1 MQTSNEIKQFIRA
14 LINEYYDVEEE
25 LKELNN
31 YEIGDKSEE
40 DFRSS
45 KLVLYWIN
53 LRTELFYQRFRLAK
67 SYINNL

>member
-1 MQTSNEIKQFIRA
+1 MQTSNEIKRFIRA

>member
-1 MQTSNEIKQFIRA
+1 MQTSNEIKRFIRA

-31 YEIGDKSEE
+31 YEIGDKSKE